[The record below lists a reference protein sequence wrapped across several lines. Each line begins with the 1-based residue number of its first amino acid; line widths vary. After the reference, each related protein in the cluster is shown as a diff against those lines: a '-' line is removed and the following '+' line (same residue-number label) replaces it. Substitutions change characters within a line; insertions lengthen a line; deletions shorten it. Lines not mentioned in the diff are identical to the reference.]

1 MKFGLFEHM
10 DDSGV
15 PLGQQFEN
23 RLSLLEAC
31 DRYGFYAYHLAEH
44 HGTPLGLAPS
54 PGLFLAAVAQRTKR
68 LRFGPLAYSLPLYHP
83 IRLIEEICMLD
94 QMSGGRF
101 ELGVGRG
108 VSPFEVGFYGV
119 NPADGSRQF
128 PEALRVIKQGLTS
141 DELSFNGEF
150 YNFEK
155 VPMVLKPVQRP
166 HPPLWYGVLT
176 TVFSVNGRIVRRC
189 RAITPRHGAVRR
201 RSFAAYWA
209 ALEKAH
215 IVTLLPPD
223 PARAIIERYRL
234 EWKKFGR
241 EDGALPLMG
250 ISRHVVRAETTAAAV
265 RIAERA
271 YRPWLRH
278 MELLWVRGGTKL
290 PLGLPPEIG
299 PLLAARAAFA
309 GTVSEFRNFLQ
320 DQIRSTGASYF
331 VCDVAFGDLAPE
343 ESMQTI
349 KLLGEDVI
357 PHFAS

>member
-15 PLGQQFEN
+15 PLGQQFES

-108 VSPFEVGFYGV
+108 VSPFEVSFYGV

-141 DELSFNGEF
+141 DELTFTGEF
-150 YNFEK
+150 YNFRN

-176 TVFSVNGRIVRRC
+176 TD
-189 RAITPRHGAVRR
+189 
-201 RSFAAYWA
+201 AAYWA

-215 IVTLLPPD
+215 IVTLLPPE
-223 PARAIIERYRL
+223 PARSIFERYRL
-234 EWKKFGR
+234 EWKKLGR
-241 EDGALPLMG
+241 ASDELPLMG
-250 ISRHVVRAETTAAAV
+250 ISRHVVLAETTSAAARTV
-265 RIAERA
+265 ERA
-271 YRPWLRH
+271 YRSWLRH
-278 MELLWVRGGTKL
+278 MELLWVRNGTKL
-290 PLGLPPEIG
+290 PLGLPQEIG
-299 PLLAARAAFA
+299 PLLEARAAFA
-309 GTVSEFRNFLQ
+309 GTASDFKRFLEE
-320 DQIRSTGASYF
+320 QIRSTGASYF

-343 ESMQTI
+343 ESLQTI
-349 KLLGEDVI
+349 KLLGEQVI
-357 PHFAS
+357 PHFAN

>member
-15 PLGQQFEN
+15 PLGRQFES

-108 VSPFEVGFYGV
+108 VSPFEVGFFGV

-128 PEALRVIKQGLTS
+128 PEALRLIKQGLTS
-141 DELSFNGEF
+141 DELSFSGEF
-150 YNFEK
+150 YNFHK
-155 VPMVLKPVQRP
+155 VPMVLKPVPRP
-166 HPPLWYGVLT
+166 YPPLWYGVVAT
-176 TVFSVNGRIVRRC
+176 EG
-189 RAITPRHGAVRR
+189 
-201 RSFAAYWA
+201 AYWA
-209 ALEKAH
+209 AVEKAH
-215 IVTLLPPD
+215 IVTLVPPD
-223 PARAIIERYRL
+223 PAKAIIDKYTV
-234 EWKKFGR
+234 EWKKLGR
-241 EDGALPLMG
+241 SDSDLPLMG
-250 ISRHVVRAETTAAAV
+250 ISRHVVLAETTAAAV
-265 RIAERA
+265 AIAERA
-271 YRPWLRH
+271 YRPWHTH
-278 MELLWVRGGTKL
+278 MELLWVRNGSKL

-299 PLLAARAAFA
+299 SLFAARAAFA
-309 GTVSEFRNFLQ
+309 GTVSDFKNFLQ

-331 VCDVAFGDLAPE
+331 VCDVAFGDLTPE

-349 KLLGEDVI
+349 RLLGEEVI
-357 PHFAS
+357 PHFAG

>member
-15 PLGQQFEN
+15 PLGQQFED
-23 RLSLLEAC
+23 RLSLLEEC

-54 PGLFLAAVAQRTKR
+54 PGIFLAAVVQRTKR

-101 ELGVGRG
+101 EFGVGRG
-108 VSPFEVGFYGV
+108 VSPFEVGFFGV

-141 DELSFNGEF
+141 DELTFSGEF
-150 YNFEK
+150 YNFNK

-166 HPPLWYGVLT
+166 YPPLWYGVLT
-176 TVFSVNGRIVRRC
+176 
-189 RAITPRHGAVRR
+189 PD
-201 RSFAAYWA
+201 AAYWA

-215 IVTLLPPD
+215 IVTLLPAD

-234 EWKKFGR
+234 EWKKFG
-241 EDGALPLMG
+241 GADDKLPLMG
-250 ISRHVVRAETTAAAV
+250 ISRHVVLAESTVAAV
-265 RIAERA
+265 QIAERA
-271 YRPWLRH
+271 YRSWLTH
-278 MELLWVRGGTKL
+278 MELLWVRNGTKL

-309 GTVSEFRNFLQ
+309 GTVTDFKTYLEE
-320 DQIRSTGASYF
+320 QIRSTGASYF
-331 VCDVAFGDLAPE
+331 VCDVAFGDLTPK
-343 ESMQTI
+343 ESLQTI
-349 KLLGEDVI
+349 KLLGEQVI
-357 PHFAS
+357 PHFAT